1 MNHGM
6 NANNIGMLEAAIE
19 YAGSGNIPAEFKDK
33 IIENKKEQSVSL
45 SFLTKE
51 MIRFLKKEEH
61 DSEGENKK
69 YLKDLRIR
77 CEEAIKLSGETKGNT
92 FNGLESKFLLP
103 YYIGKAGI
111 VGGAISAERGL
122 RILSHDLKALESFSD
137 KEIMEITARVL
148 DAKYKRM
155 IALKG
160 KETDVNNYQKI
171 TEKVALTELGLKKLE
186 ENELDIEEI
195 RIGAIEKI
203 YPKIKPLILDYIVS
217 DNKDAMDFAER
228 MMDKIPMQMTSSEA
242 AYLMASK
249 LPGKKVI
256 RKIKDRIS
264 KIRQPTKKQPEDISK
279 YLKDLVVLVNTD
291 SSKLKEYILSKGK
304 EDLSNIRILKDD
316 YSKRII
322 KGLYNM
328 EPSFSFEFEREE
340 IKDSLMKIFFGEGGS
355 YSLDMSI
362 PVVKEKP
369 SKRHVES
376 YILHA
381 ANNID
386 GFFIP
391 KKMHE
396 VYN

>member
-1 MNHGM
+1 MNY
-6 NANNIGMLEAAIE
+6 NNTNNIGMLEAAIE
-19 YAGSGNIPAEFKDK
+19 YTRSGNIPAEFKDK
-33 IIENKKEQSVSL
+33 IIENKKGQLISL
-45 SFLTKE
+45 TFLTKE
-51 MIRFLKKEEH
+51 MVRLLKKEEH
-61 DSEGENKK
+61 GSEGENKN
-69 YLKDLRIR
+69 YLKDLKIR
-77 CEEAIKLSGETKGNT
+77 CEKSIKLSGKTKGNT
-92 FNGLESKFLLP
+92 FCGLESKFLLP
-103 YYIGKAGI
+103 YYIREAGI

-122 RILSHDLKALESFSD
+122 RILSHDLEALESFSD
-137 KEIMEITARVL
+137 KKIMEITAMVL
-148 DAKYKRM
+148 DAKYKKM
-155 IALKG
+155 IVEKG
-160 KETDVNNYQKI
+160 KETDINNYQKI

-186 ENELDIEEI
+186 KNELDIEEI

-203 YPKIKPLILDYIVS
+203 YPKMKPLILDSMFS
-217 DNKDAMDFAER
+217 DNKDARDFAER
-228 MMDKIPMQMTSSEA
+228 MMDKIPIQMTSSEA

-249 LPGKKVI
+249 LPGKKVV
-256 RKIKDRIS
+256 RKIKDMIP

-291 SSKLKEYILSKGK
+291 SSKLKEYILSKGE
-304 EDLSNIRILKDD
+304 EDLNSLRYLKDD

-328 EPSFSFEFEREE
+328 EPSFFFEFEKEE
-340 IKDSLMKIFFGEGGS
+340 IKDSLMKIFFGEGGN
-355 YSLDMSI
+355 YRLDMSI

-369 SKRHVES
+369 NKSHIEG
-376 YILHA
+376 YILNV